1 VSAAIESVG
10 PSAAGI
16 DAPLLRVEGL
26 TIAFRKDGREVRP
39 VEDLSFHIA
48 SHERLGMVGESGSGK
63 SLTSLALLGLINAPG
78 LHVSGT
84 LEFDGRRFDLGSD
97 ELRRLRGREISM
109 IFQEPM
115 TALDP
120 VFSVGHQ
127 LREAIRRHR
136 PVSRTVGKRLAI
148 DALAVVGIPD
158 PHRRYEEYPHQLSGG
173 MRQRV
178 MIAMAIACEPNLL
191 LADEPTTAL
200 DVTTQA
206 QILDLLRELNES
218 RGMAILLVSHDLG
231 VIADLC
237 DRVVCVYAGEVVEDA
252 SLEMALR
259 APSHPY
265 LAGLLKAMPRVGSRG
280 TQLYAIPGSVPA
292 PGTAPLGCHFGSRCA
307 HYQPV
312 CAERQVLLP
321 SRTGGTVRCVRHAE
335 LELVGVGDSPR
346 SAAP

>member
-1 VSAAIESVG
+1 
-10 PSAAGI
+10 
-16 DAPLLRVEGL
+16 
-26 TIAFRKDGREVRP
+26 
-39 VEDLSFHIA
+39 
-48 SHERLGMVGESGSGK
+48 
-63 SLTSLALLGLINAPG
+63 
-78 LHVSGT
+78 
-84 LEFDGRRFDLGSD
+84 
-97 ELRRLRGREISM
+97 
-109 IFQEPM
+109 M

-120 VFSVGHQ
+120 VFTVGHQ

-136 PVSRTVGKRLAI
+136 SVSRGEGKRLAI
-148 DALAVVGIPD
+148 EALAGVGIPD
-158 PHRRYEEYPHQLSGG
+158 PGRRYAEYPHQLSGG

-178 MIAMAIACEPNLL
+178 MIAIAIACEPKLL

-218 RGMAILLVSHDLG
+218 RGMAIMLVSHDLG

-265 LAGLLKAMPRVGSRG
+265 LEGLLKAMPRVGSRG

-292 PGTAPLGCHFGSRCA
+292 PGAAPRGCHFASRCSYA
-307 HYQPV
+307 EDV
-312 CAERQVLLP
+312 CAEPQVLLP
-321 SRTGGTVRCVRHAE
+321 SRTGGSVRCVRHGE
-335 LELVGVGDSPR
+335 LDLVGVSGDPHRSPA
-346 SAAP
+346 S